1 MDILFSEKKI
11 IYAINRMT
19 VAFVLSKD
27 LFGFNME
34 IIVSSQ
40 TIGRVSSYLKKK
52 LPCELHETLKIK
64 KTEMMK

>member
-27 LFGFNME
+27 LFCFNME
-34 IIVSSQ
+34 IIVS
-40 TIGRVSSYLKKK
+40 
-52 LPCELHETLKIK
+52 
-64 KTEMMK
+64 